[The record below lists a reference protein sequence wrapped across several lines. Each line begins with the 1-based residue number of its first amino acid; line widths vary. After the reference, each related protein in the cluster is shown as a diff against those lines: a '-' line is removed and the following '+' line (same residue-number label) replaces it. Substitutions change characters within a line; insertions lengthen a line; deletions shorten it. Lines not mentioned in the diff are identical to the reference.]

1 MYVHDNAYNASL
13 FGEYSI
19 TINVNDSYRSDKPA
33 IFLQSGDVAAG
44 TLLGMS
50 LDGYIYYTTDGTDP
64 TTSSNLYVDSIPI
77 TEDVTIK
84 VVGYY
89 YGYPLSEVTTLI
101 YRVIRGVSYD
111 VGTIDSGTSPIDDTE
126 YFSGDIAIIKGIDG
140 ISNPGYE
147 FKGWNAQA
155 DGNGTYYQ
163 PNNAYIITN
172 KSLSLYAIWE
182 TQQVSFNSTDLADCT
197 FLQDY
202 YYAISATGGSG
213 SYTYERI
220 SGFLPEGLTATQL
233 EGSSE
238 LVIQGKPTL
247 YYPMYMPVFKVTD
260 NYNHT
265 TATAN
270 CVIRM
275 NTAGKLTAPVAN
287 YASGEV
293 EKGSTFSLTAN
304 EGENILYSIDG
315 GESQYYYSPITID
328 RAMVISYYVE
338 KSGYDDSDVE
348 SASFTLKN
356 HSVNYITGTSDTLV
370 DPQTYNYGDTAV
382 AYGIGAITNQD
393 KLFIGWSLEENG
405 EVYYHGGD
413 NFSILDHDINL
424 YAVWVNAKITVTFV
438 DTTGETIKIDEIDY
452 GTSPELPEVPSRE
465 GYNFFAWFTKSDL
478 SEYYSGYELYEDTTL
493 YGEWSVIVCTIH
505 FDTQGGNQIDDEY
518 VNYGDDATLPD
529 EPTRLGYTF
538 VGWYTSTGYN
548 TRVNFTHVTEDI
560 TAYALWVVAR
570 FEVTFDSNGG
580 TTVDNIPVEYGNPI
594 TAPTDPTKEGYTF
607 VGWYLSL
614 TDTQP
619 YDFSTKIYSS
629 FTLIAKWTVNSYTL
643 TIDVDGQI
651 TTVEVDYGS
660 TMTIPSDPTKD
671 GYVFEGWYLDSG
683 FTKPLTETNMPAQ
696 PVTIYA
702 KFVSAAQPFDFVL
715 LLWIIII
722 ILALAALSTF
732 TIIKIKHSKRKA
744 NR

>member
-1 MYVHDNAYNASL
+1 MTLSAITLSFGMGLKSGNNNKDTNRLEPIQEPAKVKNGLSFAITPSGALPDGKFRVNYYQSIHVSNGSGNYSFAITYGALPDGLSFDTGFDVSGYLQIGGSPSKLGKFDFKLYVHDNAYNASL

-19 TINVNDSYRSDKPA
+19 TINVNDSYCSDKPV

-64 TTSSNLYVDSIPI
+64 TASSNLYVDPIPI

-101 YRVIRGVSYD
+101 YRVIRVVSYD
-111 VGTIDSGTSPIDDTE
+111 VGTVDSGTSPIDDTE

-147 FKGWNAQA
+147 FKGWNTQA

-182 TQQVSFNSTDLADCT
+182 TQQVSFNYTDLADCT

-202 YYAISATGGSG
+202 YYVISATGGSG

-238 LVIQGKPTL
+238 LVIQGKPIL

-287 YASGEV
+287 YTSGEV

-315 GESQYYYSPITID
+315 G
-328 RAMVISYYVE
+328 
-338 KSGYDDSDVE
+338 
-348 SASFTLKN
+348 
-356 HSVNYITGTSDTLV
+356 
-370 DPQTYNYGDTAV
+370 
-382 AYGIGAITNQD
+382 
-393 KLFIGWSLEENG
+393 
-405 EVYYHGGD
+405 
-413 NFSILDHDINL
+413 
-424 YAVWVNAKITVTFV
+424 
-438 DTTGETIKIDEIDY
+438 
-452 GTSPELPEVPSRE
+452 
-465 GYNFFAWFTKSDL
+465 
-478 SEYYSGYELYEDTTL
+478 
-493 YGEWSVIVCTIH
+493 
-505 FDTQGGNQIDDEY
+505 
-518 VNYGDDATLPD
+518 
-529 EPTRLGYTF
+529 
-538 VGWYTSTGYN
+538 
-548 TRVNFTHVTEDI
+548 
-560 TAYALWVVAR
+560 
-570 FEVTFDSNGG
+570 
-580 TTVDNIPVEYGNPI
+580 
-594 TAPTDPTKEGYTF
+594 
-607 VGWYLSL
+607 
-614 TDTQP
+614 
-619 YDFSTKIYSS
+619 
-629 FTLIAKWTVNSYTL
+629 
-643 TIDVDGQI
+643 
-651 TTVEVDYGS
+651 
-660 TMTIPSDPTKD
+660 
-671 GYVFEGWYLDSG
+671 
-683 FTKPLTETNMPAQ
+683 
-696 PVTIYA
+696 
-702 KFVSAAQPFDFVL
+702 
-715 LLWIIII
+715 
-722 ILALAALSTF
+722 
-732 TIIKIKHSKRKA
+732 
-744 NR
+744 